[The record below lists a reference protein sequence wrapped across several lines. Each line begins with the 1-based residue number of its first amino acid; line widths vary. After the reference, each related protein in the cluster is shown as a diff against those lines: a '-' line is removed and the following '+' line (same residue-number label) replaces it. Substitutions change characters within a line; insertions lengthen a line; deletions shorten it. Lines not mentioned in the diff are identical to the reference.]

1 MLSYNIKNSKIYF
14 FGVFF
19 SPDGNGI
26 LFVFTK
32 KTKRYNGQQVSASKK
47 FYLCQND
54 LFMKK
59 ITFILFLLLLI
70 GCGVKQ
76 TQSMLSN
83 GNYDGAIE
91 NAVDALRTNKNAK
104 GKQDYVYLIEE
115 SFAKAKAR
123 DESTLTLLIKENNPA
138 NYERIYSL
146 YNQLRNRQ
154 ERIKPLL
161 PLALIKEGRDAI
173 FPMKDY
179 SDEIISS
186 KNNLSDYLYA
196 NAKKLMTSKNKMD
209 FRQAFDDL
217 KYLDQLNPNYKDVRS
232 LMDEAQLKGTDFVH
246 VYTKNETNM
255 VIPARLQD
263 DLLDFST
270 YGIND
275 KWTVYHNN
283 RQKNIH
289 YDYGMIVNFRQ
300 INISPEQVREKQFIK
315 EKQIK
320 DGTKTLLDSNGN
332 VVKDS
337 IGNPIKVD
345 NFKTISVSVYEFTQ
359 FKSCQV
365 TAKVDYIDFRSN
377 QLIDAFPIASE
388 FVFDYIYANYNG
400 DKRACEETYY
410 PFFDRRAVPFPSN
423 DQMVYDSGEDLKAK
437 LKSII
442 TNNKFRR

>member
-1 MLSYNIKNSKIYF
+1 M
-14 FGVFF
+14 
-19 SPDGNGI
+19 
-26 LFVFTK
+26 
-32 KTKRYNGQQVSASKK
+32 R
-47 FYLCQND
+47 
-54 LFMKK
+54 K
-59 ITFILFLLLLI
+59 ITLLFLFAI
-70 GCGVKQ
+70 IASCSGVKS
-76 TQSMLSN
+76 TQSLLSN
-83 GNYDGAIE
+83 GNYDAAIE
-91 NAVDALRTNKNAK
+91 KAVNALKTNKTAK
-104 GKQDYVYLIEE
+104 GKQDYVYLLEE
-115 SFAKAKAR
+115 AFAKAKQR
-123 DESTLTLLIKENNPA
+123 DIASLNLLIKENNPA
-138 NYERIYSL
+138 NYERIFSL
-146 YNQLRNRQ
+146 YNQLHNRQ

-161 PLALIKEGRDAI
+161 PLPLINEGRNAI
-173 FPMKDY
+173 FPMEDY

-186 KNNLSDYLYA
+186 KNSLSGYLYS

-217 KYLDQLNPNYKDVRS
+217 RYLDQLNPNYKDVRA

-246 VYTKNETNM
+246 VYTKNETGM
-255 VIPARLQD
+255 AIPQRLQD

-283 RQKNIH
+283 RQKNIS

-300 INISPEQVREKQFIK
+300 IAISPEQVREKQFIK

-320 DGTKTLLDSNGN
+320 DGTKTLLDTNGN

-337 IGNPIKVD
+337 LGNPIKVD
-345 NFKTISVSVYEFTQ
+345 KFKTISVSIYEFTQ

-377 QLIDAFPIASE
+377 QLIDAFPVSSE

-410 PFFDRRAVPFPSN
+410 QYFDRRAVPFPTN
-423 DQMVYDSGEDLKAK
+423 EQMIYDTGEDLKAK
-437 LKSII
+437 LKNII